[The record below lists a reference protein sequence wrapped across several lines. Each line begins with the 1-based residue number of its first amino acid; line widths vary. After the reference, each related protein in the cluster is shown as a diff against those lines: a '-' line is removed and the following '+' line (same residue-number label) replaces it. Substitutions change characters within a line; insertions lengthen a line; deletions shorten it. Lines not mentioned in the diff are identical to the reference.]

1 MLKAGGEGMDAQKTG
16 ALIGQARRE
25 KGLTQKELAQAL
37 HVSPQAVSKWER
49 GLNFP
54 DLALLEALSDQLGLT
69 VSELLSGTPGEPPQE
84 KLLRDS
90 LHLLLV
96 QAGRKLRRWRR
107 ATLACAALLA
117 LLALAGGFWLVSTRT
132 ELLPQSTTVVSPS
145 PLSEQALLAARTAKT
160 ASVHLY
166 DLTVADGMANYKMQ
180 MELWTDQ
187 GLVQTWT
194 VAQASNWP
202 DAPRRQQLAFSY
214 EFLPAQAQIQIGAT
228 MTGGTWYT
236 TLTDVPYLGQ
246 GYMMDVLEQSC
257 RLDPESGAV
266 LACWSLPMLQ
276 KNGSARDSDIS
287 WAAPGYTGPIQT
299 PQLEPGEVFL
309 LLRLTVSA

>member
-1 MLKAGGEGMDAQKTG
+1 MDAQKTG
-16 ALIGQARRE
+16 ALIGKARRE

-54 DLALLEALSDQLGLT
+54 DLALLEPLSSQLGLT
-69 VSELLSGTPGEPPQE
+69 VSELLSGMPGEPPQE
-84 KLLRDS
+84 ELLRDS
-90 LHLLLV
+90 LRLLLV

-107 ATLACAALLA
+107 TALACVALLA
-117 LLALAGGFWLVSTRT
+117 CLIVAGGFWLVSTRT
-132 ELLPQSTTVVSPS
+132 ELLPQYTTVVSPS

-166 DLTVADGMANYKMQ
+166 DLTVADGMADYQVQ

-187 GLVQTWT
+187 GLVQTWP
-194 VAQASNWP
+194 VAQATNWP

-214 EFLPAQAQIQIGAT
+214 EFLPSQAQIQMGIT

-246 GYMMDVLEQSC
+246 GYVMDVLEQSC

-266 LACWSLPMLQ
+266 LACWSLPMIQ
-276 KNGSARDSDIS
+276 ESGSSQESDIT
-287 WAAPGYTGPIQT
+287 WAAPGCTGPIQA
-299 PQLEPGEVFL
+299 PQVEPGEVFL
-309 LLRLTVSA
+309 LLRLTISA

>member
-1 MLKAGGEGMDAQKTG
+1 MDAQKTG
-16 ALIGQARRE
+16 ALIGKARRE

-54 DLALLEALSDQLGLT
+54 DLALLEPLSSQLGLT
-69 VSELLSGTPGEPPQE
+69 VSELLSGIPGEPPQE
-84 KLLRDS
+84 ELLRDS
-90 LHLLLV
+90 LRLLLV

-107 ATLACAALLA
+107 TALACVALLA
-117 LLALAGGFWLVSTRT
+117 CLIVAGGFWLVSTRT
-132 ELLPQSTTVVSPS
+132 ELLPQYTTVVSPS

-166 DLTVADGMANYKMQ
+166 DLTVADGMADYQVQ

-187 GLVQTWT
+187 GLVQTWP
-194 VAQASNWP
+194 VAQATNWP

-214 EFLPAQAQIQIGAT
+214 EFLPSQAQIQMGIT

-246 GYMMDVLEQSC
+246 GYVMDVLEQSC

-266 LACWSLPMLQ
+266 LACWSLPMIQ
-276 KNGSARDSDIS
+276 ESGSSQESDIT
-287 WAAPGYTGPIQT
+287 WAAPGCTGPIQA
-299 PQLEPGEVFL
+299 PQVEPGEVFL
-309 LLRLTVSA
+309 LLRLTISA

>member
-1 MLKAGGEGMDAQKTG
+1 MDAQKTG
-16 ALIGQARRE
+16 ALIGKARRE

-54 DLALLEALSDQLGLT
+54 DLALLETLSSQLGLT
-69 VSELLSGTPGEPPQE
+69 VSELLSGMPGEPPQE
-84 KLLRDS
+84 ELLRDS
-90 LHLLLV
+90 LRLLLV

-107 ATLACAALLA
+107 TALACAALLA
-117 LLALAGGFWLVSTRT
+117 CLIVAGGFWLVSTRT
-132 ELLPQSTTVVSPS
+132 ELLPQYTTVVSPS
-145 PLSEQALLAARTAKT
+145 PLSEQALLAAKTAKT

-166 DLTVADGMANYKMQ
+166 DLTVADGMADYQVQ

-187 GLVQTWT
+187 GLVQTWP
-194 VAQASNWP
+194 VAQATNWP

-214 EFLPAQAQIQIGAT
+214 EFLPSQAQIQMGIT

-246 GYMMDVLEQSC
+246 GYVMDVLEQSC

-266 LACWSLPMLQ
+266 LACWSLPMIQ
-276 KNGSARDSDIS
+276 ESGSSQESDIT
-287 WAAPGYTGPIQT
+287 WAAPGCTGPIQA
-299 PQLEPGEVFL
+299 PQVEPGEVFL
-309 LLRLTVSA
+309 LLRLTISA